1 MRCLKISGTAECM
14 HPNGH
19 KGAHCSIDRM
29 IKLISEHFVSAEESE
44 YARGYNA
51 GMKEA
56 IMMVKRILGES

>member
-1 MRCLKISGTAECM
+1 
-14 HPNGH
+14 
-19 KGAHCSIDRM
+19 M